1 MNKQPSHYKI
11 CIIGGGVA
19 GLTAANTL
27 AENGQNDFIILE
39 ASERI
44 GGRVCSDKERGIELG
59 GEFVHGEGSILWDV
73 LANKLKI
80 PLKVVFDY
88 SAPNPKDCGL
98 GFLLNGKIYEINHP
112 VAQKTLEIL
121 EQLTT
126 DEELKKSKDMSL
138 KEWLEWRNI
147 PKEFHTLIDSIL
159 AQTNSSCINTH
170 SAKGAQEEELSGED
184 TNIGELNFHV
194 EGANTMDLIIPYL
207 TRLVNMEKQ
216 LKLNYFVHSID
227 YSDKNVI
234 KLNNGEITCEKV
246 ILAVPLTILRNRQ
259 IKFTPD
265 LSPQKKHL
273 LQNQFH
279 MHGGMKILLRYKRP
293 VWKEQM
299 PNVNVV
305 VVGDEDPIIAQ
316 YWFSSTS
323 DEQCKKYGHIITG
336 FSMSRK
342 ADNALHMTDEEI
354 KQHFRKFIQKTYHL
368 NDDNDGYLG
377 GDVRNWQHIHHVA
390 GAYSFALTTD
400 ASKIHYIE
408 QPRVVLSQPIGSK
421 IYFAGEAYCQHSP
434 ATIHGA
440 METGQK
446 AALDVLQSLTSPSS
460 VPRGHSRMSKL

>member
-1 MNKQPSHYKI
+1 M
-11 CIIGGGVA
+11 
-19 GLTAANTL
+19 
-27 AENGQNDFIILE
+27 
-39 ASERI
+39 
-44 GGRVCSDKERGIELG
+44 
-59 GEFVHGEGSILWDV
+59 
-73 LANKLKI
+73 
-80 PLKVVFDY
+80 
-88 SAPNPKDCGL
+88 
-98 GFLLNGKIYEINHP
+98 
-112 VAQKTLEIL
+112 AQKTIKIL
-121 EQLTT
+121 EQLVS
-126 DEELKKSKDMSL
+126 DEELKKSQDMSL
-138 KEWLEWRNI
+138 KEWLDWRKI
-147 PKEFHTLIDSIL
+147 PQEYHTLIDSVL

-216 LKLNYFVHSID
+216 VKLNYFVHSID
-227 YSDKNVI
+227 YSGNLI

-273 LQNQFH
+273 IQNQFH
-279 MHGGMKILLRYKRP
+279 MHGGMKIILRYKNP
-293 VWKEQM
+293 FWAEQM

-316 YWFSSTS
+316 YWFSTTS
-323 DEQCKKYGHIITG
+323 EEQCKKYGHLITG

-368 NDDNDGYLG
+368 NDNNDGYLG
-377 GDVRNWQHIHHVA
+377 GDIRNWQNIHHVA

-400 ASKIHYIE
+400 ASKRHYIE
-408 QPRVVLSQPIGSK
+408 QPRVVLGQPIDSK

-446 AALDVLQSLTSPSS
+446 VALEILKSS
-460 VPRGHSRMSKL
+460 QTAPRMSKL